1 MDMNKNTKAKIFPRR
16 KAQVSFEFMI
26 SIMMGL
32 FVVLT
37 LLVLFS
43 NKLHD
48 VMEDNKSQQVDAILG
63 IIDDEVTFAKGAMTG
78 YTRTFELP
86 VTIEGQNYSLN
97 LTDGTVYISYLGQDY
112 SRGFS
117 HKVNGSIC
125 LAEVNETTRSFA
137 VQRFATEVTL
147 SPCPDCVPNFAN
159 CTWYDTRGTCD
170 TLGDLKQECRD
181 RYCLCE

>member
-1 MDMNKNTKAKIFPRR
+1 MNKSAKAEIFSRT

-26 SIMMGL
+26 SIMIGL
-32 FVVLT
+32 FVVLS

-63 IIDDEVTFAKGAMTG
+63 IVDDEVTFAKGAMTG

-86 VTIEGQNYSLN
+86 VAIEGQNYSLN
-97 LTDGTVYISYLGQDY
+97 LTDGTIYISYLGKDY

-117 HKVNGSIC
+117 HRVNGSIC
-125 LAEVNETTRSFA
+125 LAELNDTTRSFE

-147 SPCPDCVPNFAN
+147 STCSTCVPNFAN
-159 CTWYDTRGTCD
+159 CSWYDARGTC
-170 TLGDLKQECRD
+170 TKLGALVQECKD

>member
-1 MDMNKNTKAKIFPRR
+1 MDMNKTAKGFFTT
-16 KAQVSFEFMI
+16 KAQVSFEFML
-26 SIMMGL
+26 SIMIGL
-32 FVVLT
+32 FVVLA

-86 VTIEGQNYSLN
+86 TTIEGQNYSLN
-97 LTDGTVYISYLGQDY
+97 LTDGTIYISYLGKDY

-117 HKVNGSIC
+117 HRVNGSIC
-125 LAEVNETTRSFA
+125 LAELNETTKSFA
-137 VQRFATEVTL
+137 VQRFTSEVTL
-147 SPCPDCVPNFAN
+147 STCPDCMPNFAN
-159 CTWYDTRGTCD
+159 CTWYDTRGTCNSE
-170 TLGDLKQECRD
+170 LGEDLARECQD

>member
-1 MDMNKNTKAKIFPRR
+1 MNKINKINKTI

-26 SIMMGL
+26 SIVIGL

-48 VMEDNKSQQVDAILG
+48 VMQENKAQQIDAILG
-63 IIDDEVTFAKGAMTG
+63 IIDDEVTFAKGAMIG

-86 VTIEGQNYSLN
+86 VTVEGLNYSLN
-97 LTDGTVYISYLGQDY
+97 LTDGIIFISYLGKDY

-117 HKVNGSIC
+117 HKINGSIC
-125 LAEVNETTRSFA
+125 LAEVNETTRMFEVERSA
-137 VQRFATEVTL
+137 VEVTL
-147 SPCPDCVPNFAN
+147 STCPNCVPNFAN
-159 CTWYDTRGTCD
+159 CSWYDSRNVCD
-170 TLGDLKQECRD
+170 DLSYSLVIECQQ
-181 RYCLCE
+181 RYCLCTQN